1 MGDIYELVKEIEE
14 DLKET
19 VEDISFNEDIETV
32 PTGIDL
38 FDTILGGGI
47 PVGKLVL
54 ITGAPGGGKTSLAI
68 SMISS
73 LQKRYKNALAL
84 YLDAEQSMGKK
95 RLEEFD
101 VDTDR
106 TILISQDLTVEKVS
120 KIISKATAYRENKKY
135 KDINDPF
142 FVVWDSESAT
152 MTNKQLAANDDPSKV
167 LGQKSNMLS
176 LVIPKLVNVAN
187 KYKMTFIVIS
197 QLRDKISMNPFASNS
212 PDLKGLGDKRI
223 TGGNVMRFHPF
234 QIIYM
239 RPKEDVDIDAYG
251 FSGVISEVKLIKN
264 KLFRPNI
271 KINIVLD
278 YIRGYN
284 DFWTREYLIRQCK
297 GIKGTA
303 WQYLENYPDVKFR
316 KSDILNMYNTN
327 ETFRQKFDE
336 LYYTYKEEL
345 LKSTVLDS
353 TVVDLDDSEEA
364 DEEDGVSDVNYP
376 PLIEAEAWKSLS

>member
-1 MGDIYELVKEIEE
+1 MGDVYELVKEIEE

-19 VEDISFNEDIETV
+19 VEDISFNEDIETI

-239 RPKEDVDIDAYG
+239 RPKEDVDIDVYG

-284 DFWTREYLIRQCK
+284 DFWTREYLIRQHK

-303 WQYLENYPDVKFR
+303 WQYLDNYPDVKFR

-336 LYYTYKEEL
+336 LYHTYKEEL
-345 LKSTVLDS
+345 LKSTVLDT
-353 TVVDLDDSEEA
+353 TVVDLDDSEEV
-364 DEEDGVSDVNYP
+364 DEEDGVSDLNA
-376 PLIEAEAWKSLS
+376 LLQNDNN

>member
-364 DEEDGVSDVNYP
+364 DEEDGVSDLNA
-376 PLIEAEAWKSLS
+376 LLQNDNN

>member
-1 MGDIYELVKEIEE
+1 MIMGDIYELVKEIEE

-19 VEDISFNEDIETV
+19 VEDISFNEDIETI

-251 FSGVISEVKLIKN
+251 FSGVVSEVKLIKN

-284 DFWTREYLIRQCK
+284 DFWTREYLIRQYK

-303 WQYLENYPDVKFR
+303 WQYLDNYPDVKFR

-345 LKSTVLDS
+345 LKSTVLD
-353 TVVDLDDSEEA
+353 TTAVDLDDSEEV
-364 DEEDGVSDVNYP
+364 DDEDGVSDLNA
-376 PLIEAEAWKSLS
+376 LLQKDDN

>member
-1 MGDIYELVKEIEE
+1 MSDIYELVKEIEE

-19 VEDISFNEDIETV
+19 VEDISFNEDIETI

-152 MTNKQLAANDDPSKV
+152 MTNKQLAANDHPSKV

-345 LKSTVLDS
+345 LKSTVLD
-353 TVVDLDDSEEA
+353 TAVVDLDDSEEA
-364 DEEDGVSDVNYP
+364 DEEDGISDLNA
-376 PLIEAEAWKSLS
+376 LLQNDNKIKQ

>member
-1 MGDIYELVKEIEE
+1 
-14 DLKET
+14 
-19 VEDISFNEDIETV
+19 
-32 PTGIDL
+32 
-38 FDTILGGGI
+38 
-47 PVGKLVL
+47 
-54 ITGAPGGGKTSLAI
+54 
-68 SMISS
+68 
-73 LQKRYKNALAL
+73 
-84 YLDAEQSMGKK
+84 
-95 RLEEFD
+95 
-101 VDTDR
+101 
-106 TILISQDLTVEKVS
+106 
-120 KIISKATAYRENKKY
+120 
-135 KDINDPF
+135 
-142 FVVWDSESAT
+142 
-152 MTNKQLAANDDPSKV
+152 
-167 LGQKSNMLS
+167 MLS

-239 RPKEDVDIDAYG
+239 RPKEDVDIDVYG

-284 DFWTREYLIRQCK
+284 DFWTREYLIRQHK

-303 WQYLENYPDVKFR
+303 WQYLDNYPDVKFR

-336 LYYTYKEEL
+336 LYHTYKEEL
-345 LKSTVLDS
+345 LKSTVLDT
-353 TVVDLDDSEEA
+353 TVVDLDDSEEV
-364 DEEDGVSDVNYP
+364 DEEDGVSDLNA
-376 PLIEAEAWKSLS
+376 LLQNDNN